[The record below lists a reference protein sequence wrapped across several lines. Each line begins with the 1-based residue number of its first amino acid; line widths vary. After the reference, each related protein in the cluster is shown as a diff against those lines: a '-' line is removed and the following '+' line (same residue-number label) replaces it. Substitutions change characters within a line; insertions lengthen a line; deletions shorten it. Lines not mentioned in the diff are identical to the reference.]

1 MAMKADG
8 FVGRPNGFDAAVAE
22 LTASGLRGTGFRVLR
37 DFEGLS
43 GDLHAY
49 KIDIAKSMLEMG
61 AALGCDVLL
70 ACSSTSTHYRCPRR
84 CASRANRVEAIGIP
98 RFWLAD
104 SVLRLVAQ
112 NLSIFAR

>member
-84 CASRANRVEAIGIP
+84 CASRASRVEAIGRP
-98 RFWLAD
+98 RFWLAN